1 MNFFER
7 LFDALR
13 SFFAPKPKPVIFDP
27 KPFGPRLEQLP
38 SEMVRVEE
46 GDLKGQVLKL
56 TSEVSED
63 EAHVLLDMD
72 GKQIGHADFQR
83 NAMEASIVL
92 WNIVV
97 QDKLRHKGLASIMAR
112 VGFRQLIELHK
123 PASFGIRMLRL
134 IKPSERITKI
144 QNVGIGVIARKL
156 GFSPEYDLQKLL
168 RQQNIQLIELIPAS
182 EIMPPGYRIVLKI
195 FPLVLIAFLVDGA
208 TGKPYPGGNRIYNS
222 LVTPET
228 AEQWVSERMI
238 IIGNGNYLLREDGI
252 EELINHLA
260 TNQAEAGVY
269 ARRVRSV

>member
-1 MNFFER
+1 MSFFER

-13 SFFAPKPKPVIFDP
+13 SLFAPRPQPVIFDP
-27 KPFGPRLEQLP
+27 KPFGPRLEPLLD
-38 SEMVRVEE
+38 ETVRIEE

-56 TSEVSED
+56 TSTVSED
-63 EAHVLLDMD
+63 EAHVFLARD

-97 QDKLRHKGLASIMAR
+97 QEDMRHKGLASIMAR
-112 VGFRQLIELHK
+112 VGFRRLIELHK
-123 PASFGIRMLRL
+123 TASFGIRMLRL

-156 GFSPEYDLQKLL
+156 GFSPEYDLTKLL

-182 EIMPPGYRIVLKI
+182 ELMPPGYRIVLKV
-195 FPLVLIAFLVDGA
+195 FPLVLIAFLVESE
-208 TGKPYPGGNRIYNS
+208 TGRPYPGGHKIYNS

-228 AEQWVSERMI
+228 AEQWVSERTL

-269 ARRVRSV
+269 ARRIRPV